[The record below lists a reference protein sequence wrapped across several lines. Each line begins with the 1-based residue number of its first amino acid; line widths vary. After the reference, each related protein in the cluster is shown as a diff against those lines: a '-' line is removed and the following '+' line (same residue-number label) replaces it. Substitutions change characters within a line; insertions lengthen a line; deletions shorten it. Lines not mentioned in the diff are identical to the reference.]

1 MNKEYRKEKHRFIA
15 ILISLVCILLLAF
28 VLSMCIGRY
37 QISLSETF
45 RYLFGQQIDDIPFN
59 VLNNLRLPRTLVA
72 ICVGASLALSGTLY
86 QSIFNNKLVSPDI
99 LGVSSGASVGAC
111 LGILVGFSTGLISLF
126 AFVFG
131 FITVLLT
138 LLISKAF
145 KNKSNLIIILC
156 GLAVGGL
163 MSSLVGLMKYLADNE
178 MKLAEMTFWLL
189 GDLSKVTIK
198 DFWVAMPITLIG
210 SLISIILSWKMN
222 IISLGRKESKALGVN
237 YNASTIV
244 LIIVATIL
252 TAISVSISGTIG
264 WIGLVIPNLVRLIIG
279 SDNKKVVP
287 VSILFGAIFMV
298 LCDML
303 ARSLAPNE
311 IPLSI
316 ITGIFGTPIFLVL
329 IFKRRK
335 EIQ

>member
-1 MNKEYRKEKHRFIA
+1 
-15 ILISLVCILLLAF
+15 
-28 VLSMCIGRY
+28 
-37 QISLSETF
+37 
-45 RYLFGQQIDDIPFN
+45 
-59 VLNNLRLPRTLVA
+59 
-72 ICVGASLALSGTLY
+72 
-86 QSIFNNKLVSPDI
+86 
-99 LGVSSGASVGAC
+99 
-111 LGILVGFSTGLISLF
+111 
-126 AFVFG
+126 
-131 FITVLLT
+131 
-138 LLISKAF
+138 
-145 KNKSNLIIILC
+145 
-156 GLAVGGL
+156 

>member
-1 MNKEYRKEKHRFIA
+1 
-15 ILISLVCILLLAF
+15 
-28 VLSMCIGRY
+28 
-37 QISLSETF
+37 
-45 RYLFGQQIDDIPFN
+45 
-59 VLNNLRLPRTLVA
+59 
-72 ICVGASLALSGTLY
+72 
-86 QSIFNNKLVSPDI
+86 
-99 LGVSSGASVGAC
+99 
-111 LGILVGFSTGLISLF
+111 
-126 AFVFG
+126 
-131 FITVLLT
+131 
-138 LLISKAF
+138 
-145 KNKSNLIIILC
+145 
-156 GLAVGGL
+156 

-189 GDLSKVTIK
+189 GDLSKVTIR
-198 DFWVAMPITLIG
+198 DFWIAMPITLIG
-210 SLISIILSWKMN
+210 SLISIILSWRMN
-222 IISLGRKESKALGVN
+222 IISLGRKESKALGIN

-244 LIIVATIL
+244 LIVVATIL
-252 TAISVSISGTIG
+252 TAVSVSISGTIG

-311 IPLSI
+311 IPLSV
-316 ITGIFGTPIFLVL
+316 ITGILGTPIFLIS